1 MFSLFIQ
8 VRRSKGNSNQRNV
21 NFQLWIKKT
30 LIIISSVVCA
40 VETGFTSRHLHQHV
54 EEHKRS
60 TIGNHVKDAHGKDP
74 ETSQSPFRHH
84 YQCRIQRPLPM
95 PNPDIEIREGPG
107 LPQKCFRPLGPQF
120 GVKIRGGG
128 RPHRPLSPGSAT
140 DYKHF
145 KILKKCQSKLDCLIF
160 EMLWLDP
167 REAILFH
174 CKYLLLS
181 YRFYRLSVSF
191 IIRVLFPCKYF
202 RVFSQ
207 YLIIPF
213 TVIYKYMLIFYFST
227 WKWPSN
233 GRKWPS
239 NGRNV
244 VNFYSPKTCYFFP
257 K

>member
-74 ETSQSPFRHH
+74 ETSQTPFRHH

-95 PNPDIEIREGPG
+95 PNPDIEIREG
-107 LPQKCFRPLGPQF
+107 
-120 GVKIRGGG
+120 GG
-128 RPHRPLSPGSAT
+128 RPHWPLSPGSAT

-145 KILKKCQSKLDCLIF
+145 KILKKCQSELDCLIF

-181 YRFYRLSVSF
+181 CRFYRLSVSF

-207 YLIIPF
+207 YHIIPF

-233 GRKWPS
+233 GR
-239 NGRNV
+239 NV
-244 VNFYSPKTCYFFP
+244 VNSYSPKTCYFFP